1 MQPTEIRYATM
12 EGLDADGGILQGE
25 IKGERTYLIKLAAGE
40 SRTLSASADAARIF
54 TVSYGEVDIAGLY
67 CDGRALVA
75 LAPGG
80 EQILTAKSETLIFL
94 IEHTLTAEEIKTL
107 DGVLPYRLNYD
118 DATRYREACKSEKTV
133 SRYLLKERIIP
144 RIAIGSVETYGD
156 DRIANHEHP
165 YVDQLFFSFSENDM
179 QVVIDDTSLPMKGDT
194 LLHIPV
200 ASSHGVAVSGEGC
213 AHYVWVDF
221 IIDEEKG
228 LEFLETAH
236 IEI

>member
-1 MQPTEIRYATM
+1 MDVSQINYATPA
-12 EGLDADGGILQGE
+12 ELDADGGILKGE
-25 IKGERTYLIKLAAGE
+25 IRGERTYLIKLATGE
-40 SRTLSASADAARIF
+40 RRTLGALSDAARIF
-54 TVSYGEVDIAGLY
+54 TVSYGEVDIAGEV

-75 LAPGG
+75 LAPGA
-80 EQILTAKSETLIFL
+80 EHTLFAKSETLIFL
-94 IEHTLTAEEIKTL
+94 IEHTLSAEEIKTL
-107 DGVLPYRLNYD
+107 DGPLPYRLNYD

-156 DRIANHEHP
+156 DRIASHEHP

-179 QVVIDDTSLPMKGDT
+179 QVVIDDVSLPMQGDT
-194 LLHIPV
+194 LLHIPL
-200 ASSHGVAVSGEGC
+200 ASSHGVVVSGEGC